1 MTTEAIHDKA
11 MPDEADERD
20 TEAEREAQHDNS
32 VEISW
37 FAALCDD
44 DYRYLGVADP
54 ELASSW
60 AHCRD
65 ITLTAEQNGF
75 DNILLPSG
83 YTLGIDATAFA
94 AAVAPLTERLR
105 LLLAVRMGEL
115 WLPQLARQL
124 ATIDRILQG
133 RLTVNIISSDMPGE
147 TLESAP
153 RYRRTLEW
161 MKVLRMLLD
170 GESIDFH
177 GEFVKLNLDPPR
189 ARTVSGKCPLFYF
202 GGFSEAAKETA
213 AEAADVFLTWPDTV
227 AGVAETVSD
236 MKQRAA
242 RHGRRLRFGL
252 RSHVIVR
259 DTGSAAKE
267 AAARLVSKLDDDVGA
282 AIRGRSLDAAS
293 VGVQRQAQL
302 REESDDDGYVEP
314 NLWTGVGRA
323 RSGAGAAIVGDPDEV
338 AAKLDAYRRV
348 GIDAFILSG
357 YPHIEECSRVGDGVL
372 PRISHGHLRL
382 DP

>member
-1 MTTEAIHDKA
+1 MSAAAVNGHDA
-11 MPDEADERD
+11 GDGA
-20 TEAEREAQHDNS
+20 AA
-32 VEISW
+32 EISW

-44 DYRYLGVADP
+44 DYRYLGVAEP
-54 ELASSW
+54 ELASSYQ
-60 AHCRD
+60 HCRD
-65 ITLTAEQNGF
+65 ITLTAERNGF

-94 AAVAPLTERLR
+94 AAVAPATERIR

-124 ATIDRILQG
+124 ATVDRMLDG
-133 RLTVNIISSDMPGE
+133 RLTVNIISSDLPGE

-170 GESIDFH
+170 GESVDFH
-177 GEFVKLNLDPPR
+177 GEFVDLALDPPR
-189 ARTVSGKCPLFYF
+189 ARTVSGECPLFYF

-213 AEAADVFLTWPDTV
+213 AEACDVFLTWPDTV

-236 MKQRAA
+236 MRRRAA
-242 RHGRRLRFGL
+242 RRGRRLRFGL

-259 DTGSAAKE
+259 ETGAAAKA
-267 AAARLVSKLDDDVGA
+267 AAARLVSRLDDQAGA

-293 VGVQRQAQL
+293 AGVRRQAEL
-302 REESDDDGYVEP
+302 RDLSDDDGYVEA
-314 NLWTGVGRA
+314 NLWTGIGRA

-338 AAKLDAYRRV
+338 AAKLGAYRSV

-357 YPHIEECSRVGDGVL
+357 YPHIEECSRVGSSVL
-372 PRISHGHLRL
+372 PLIPHGRL
-382 DP
+382 PRELSPQT